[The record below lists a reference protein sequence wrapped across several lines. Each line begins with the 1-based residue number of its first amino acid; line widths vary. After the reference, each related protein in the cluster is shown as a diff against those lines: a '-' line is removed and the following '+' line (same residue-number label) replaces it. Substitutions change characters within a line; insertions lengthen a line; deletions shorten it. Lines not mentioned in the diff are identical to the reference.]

1 VKKYLSR
8 TGRAAV
14 VALLCVGAYAS
25 VAAIEKRAIPSFSL
39 TRLDGTTVDSAQLTT
54 ETQYLLLYVRPDC
67 RPCDRLLALV
77 KSANSPQLA
86 SRVVVVVNGD
96 AAAGARYVAR
106 QIPANANALT
116 WYADGD
122 GGGYRALRLTGM
134 PALIGVKDGQMM
146 WSIAGV
152 LNDAETVESVVR
164 TWVTY

>member
-1 VKKYLSR
+1 MKNYLSR
-8 TGRAAV
+8 TGRAAA
-14 VALLCVGAYAS
+14 VALLFVGAYAS
-25 VAAIEKRAIPSFSL
+25 VAAIERRAVPSFSV
-39 TRLDGTTVDSAQLTT
+39 TRVDGTSVDSAQLTA
-54 ETQYLLLYVRPDC
+54 ETQYVLLYVRPDC

-77 KSANSPQLA
+77 KSAKSPQLA
-86 SRVVVVVNGD
+86 SRMVVVVNGD
-96 AAAGARYVAR
+96 ANAAARYVGR
-106 QIPANANALT
+106 QIPADAGPVT
-116 WYADGD
+116 WYADTD

>member
-1 VKKYLSR
+1 
-8 TGRAAV
+8 V
-14 VALLCVGAYAS
+14 VALLVAGAYVS

-39 TRLDGTTVDSAQLTT
+39 TRLDGTTVDSAQLTA
-54 ETQYLLLYVRPDC
+54 ETQYVLLYVRPDC

-77 KSANSPQLA
+77 KSANSPQFT
-86 SRVVVVVNGD
+86 SRLVVVVNGD
-96 AAAGARYVAR
+96 TTAGARYVGR
-106 QIPANANALT
+106 QIPADAGPVT
-116 WYADGD
+116 WYADTD